1 MSPWLTINKRK
12 YYQSLINKIFT
23 ILLLTK
29 LKSAKRKKRTADLY
43 TEKNWNVK
51 VETISE
57 GDIEIALHRQD
68 GRPSQGI

>member
-29 LKSAKRKKRTADLY
+29 LKSATTKKRTADLY